1 MFHSISLAIGTAS
14 SMTQIVIAVVVV
26 VLIGIMS

>member
-14 SMTQIVIAVVVV
+14 SMTQIVVAIVAV